1 MRFFA
6 PAGAVLALGAT
17 LPAATPAD
25 AAPFPTRYCA
35 QYKGG
40 AENCGFSSFAQCLA
54 ALSGN
59 GGMCFVA
66 PTQTQVLTVH
76 TPRGSYRIIRDAID
90 GASRTR
96 TTKSPASLPGFLYSR
111 RAQITAPAGPRR
123 VTSCRPVSA

>member
-1 MRFFA
+1 MIAIRPSPSKGPPRSLTSRLNLTPADRDKSGTCRHHGHLKRLRTPAAPYGDLIMRFFA
-6 PAGAVLALGAT
+6 LAGAFVALAAT

-40 AENCGFSSFAQCLA
+40 AENCGFYSFAQCLA

-66 PTQTQVLTVH
+66 PMQTQVLTVH
-76 TPRGSYRIIRDAID
+76 TP
-90 GASRTR
+90 
-96 TTKSPASLPGFLYSR
+96 
-111 RAQITAPAGPRR
+111 
-123 VTSCRPVSA
+123 